1 MFFEINPSNG
11 IAIFEQISRQV
22 KYAVANGA
30 LRVGD
35 LVPSVRELA
44 TKLAVNPNTVARA
57 YRDLQTDG
65 FLEPLRGEG
74 LRVTRQASERGRKHR
89 TRLLQD
95 RVRVVVIEAKQ
106 SGLSEDEFYRLVDE
120 VWKSEPSATESKTN
134 VPV

>member
-11 IAIFEQISRQV
+11 VAIFEQIARQV

-30 LRVGD
+30 LRAGE
-35 LVPSVRELA
+35 LVPSVRDLA

-74 LRVTRQASERGRKHR
+74 LRVTRQAIDRSHKHR
-89 TRLLQD
+89 TKLLHDRIRL
-95 RVRVVVIEAKQ
+95 VVIEAKQ
-106 SGLSEDEFYRLVDE
+106 SGLAEDEFYGLVDQ
-120 VWKSEPSATESKTN
+120 VWKSEQVAI
-134 VPV
+134 